1 MDLHSRLLLDDNIL
15 IVTVHDPVTTEQ
27 RAALTEAID
36 LLLGEHRPS
45 ALVISLGPAA
55 GTAAT
60 VSAVLRTHRHCTD
73 HGIPMA
79 AATPHPAT
87 RQLIQT
93 NQSSLP
99 VHTHTDHALLT
110 TRNLLRRR
118 LPAENSQDANAAET

>member
-1 MDLHSRLLLDDNIL
+1 MDVHSRLLLDDNIL
-15 IVTVHDPVTTEQ
+15 IVTVQDPVTTEQ
-27 RAALTEAID
+27 RAALTGAID
-36 LLLGEHRPS
+36 LLLGEHRP
-45 ALVISLGPAA
+45 AAVVISLGPAA

-73 HGIPMA
+73 HGIPVA

-87 RQLIQT
+87 RHLIQT
-93 NQSSLP
+93 NQPALP

-118 LPAENSQDANAAET
+118 LTEDGQEANAVKP